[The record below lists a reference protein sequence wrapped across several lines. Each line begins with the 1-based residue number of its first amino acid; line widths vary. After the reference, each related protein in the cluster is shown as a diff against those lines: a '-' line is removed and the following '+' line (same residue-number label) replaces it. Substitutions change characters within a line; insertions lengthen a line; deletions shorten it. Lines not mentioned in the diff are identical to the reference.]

1 MYVKWFFSQHWI
13 CVYDAHDAHTNP
25 AQLPQNSN
33 AIFAIEYHFDI
44 EFVPL
49 YIQHAHTIFYFKF
62 IEYKK
67 NNLIPLQI
75 TFSRCK
81 VHNCNGSV
89 EIKLFF

>member
-13 CVYDAHDAHTNP
+13 CVYDAHNAHTNL
-25 AQLPQNSN
+25 AQLPQNSS

-49 YIQHAHTIFYFKF
+49 YIQHAHTNFYFKF

-67 NNLIPLQI
+67 KQLDSTADYVLQ
-75 TFSRCK
+75 
-81 VHNCNGSV
+81 V
-89 EIKLFF
+89 